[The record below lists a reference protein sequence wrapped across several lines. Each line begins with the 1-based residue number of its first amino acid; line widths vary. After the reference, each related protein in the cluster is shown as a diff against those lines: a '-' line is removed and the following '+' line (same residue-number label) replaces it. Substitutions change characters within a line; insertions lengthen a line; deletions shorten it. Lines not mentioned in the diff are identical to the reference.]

1 MRRARERAKA
11 GENYVEHLPRVSWPW
26 AADAVQYWHSF
37 GSAIVEPPA
46 IQPPPTLTG
55 LETRA
60 HAIRPEVV
68 LSCTPVDLNI
78 VFEQF
83 DPPATKPFDLII
95 ATNILLYYDAFEQAL
110 ALQNISTLFK
120 PGGFLLTNDWLPT
133 VAEIRM
139 RSTGYTPVQY
149 AEGGDQG
156 DNIFWWQRQ

>member
-1 MRRARERAKA
+1 MSPSLRFNLR
-11 GENYVEHLPRVSWPW
+11 
-26 AADAVQYWHSF
+26 
-37 GSAIVEPPA
+37 
-46 IQPPPTLTG
+46 PTLTG

-60 HAIRPEVV
+60 VAIRPEVV

-110 ALQNISTLFK
+110 ALQNISTLLK

-139 RSTGYTPVQY
+139 RSTEYTPVQY